1 MPSKLSRCAPLLVVL
16 AVLGWAWPAWL
27 SEGGRGRPV
36 AQRTHRRARLQR
48 ISRRAETVSIPRS
61 EKLRALQVLGLD
73 ATEPAMAQVKRAFRR
88 KVARLHPD
96 LKGGSESA
104 EFREVLDAYALLTG
118 RRRASTSAEA
128 DPFTGFDLRRS
139 TRGKTE
145 AEREAEF
152 QRPGN
157 WRWDQ
162 NAGYN
167 PGDLEEV
174 WAEIGYNPYT
184 GEYRELPE
192 RDIKETDWMPEPE
205 PARTST
211 PRRSKTQPRRS
222 SRFGIARASDIPE
235 PLPLAQIF
243 GYLLL
248 VAVSLFFALAPEQLL
263 PAEERAKRL
272 EELEEKERVRLEQQE
287 ERAALEILWR
297 QRLQKWQR
305 EEMQVLSEFE
315 PVDELAMLDSATGET
330 GSLFAPDNQKS

>member
-1 MPSKLSRCAPLLVVL
+1 M
-16 AVLGWAWPAWL
+16 
-27 SEGGRGRPV
+27 
-36 AQRTHRRARLQR
+36 
-48 ISRRAETVSIPRS
+48 SRRAETVSIPWS

-73 ATEPAMAQVKRAFRR
+73 ATDPAMAEVKKAFRR

-104 EFREVLDAYALLTG
+104 EFRKVLDAYALLSG
-118 RRRASTSAEA
+118 RRPSTSAESA

-192 RDIKETDWMPEPE
+192 HDFEETDWMPEPE
-205 PARTST
+205 PVRT
-211 PRRSKTQPRRS
+211 PRSKTQRRS

-243 GYLLL
+243 GYLL
-248 VAVSLFFALAPEQLL
+248 VAAVSLFFVLAPEQLL
-263 PAEERAKRL
+263 PEEEREKRL
-272 EELEEKERVRLEQQE
+272 EELEEKEQVRLEQQE

-305 EEMQVLSEFE
+305 EEMQGLSEFE

>member
-1 MPSKLSRCAPLLVVL
+1 MRSKLSRCAPLLVVL
-16 AVLGWAWPAWL
+16 AVLGRPWPAWL
-27 SEGGRGRPV
+27 SV
-36 AQRTHRRARLQR
+36 AQRTARLQR
-48 ISRRAETVSIPRS
+48 MYRRAETVSIPRS

-73 ATEPAMAQVKRAFRR
+73 ATNPAMAEVKKAFRR

-104 EFREVLDAYALLTG
+104 EFRAVLDAYALLTG
-118 RRRASTSAEA
+118 RRASTSAESA
-128 DPFTGFDLRRS
+128 DPFTGFDLTRS

-184 GEYRELPE
+184 GEYREPPE
-192 RDIKETDWMPEPE
+192 RDFEEADWMPPE
-205 PARTST
+205 PVRRQGT
-211 PRRSKTQPRRS
+211 PTSKTQPRRS
-222 SRFGIARASDIPE
+222 SRSGIARASDIPE
-235 PLPLAQIF
+235 PLPLVQIF
-243 GYLLL
+243 GYLLV

-263 PAEERAKRL
+263 PEEERAKRL

-297 QRLQKWQR
+297 QRVQKLQR
-305 EEMQVLSEFE
+305 EGLSEFE

-330 GSLFAPDNQKS
+330 GSLIPPDDNQKS